1 MYFMQMDFQFILE
14 EKDASITL
22 CAKLSLWV
30 SYFLLQPLCFFLPQ
44 GCNAL
49 LDVTIFSPSLLIIS

>member
-22 CAKLSLWV
+22 YAKLSFG
-30 SYFLLQPLCFFLPQ
+30 FLLSFAATLLLLPQ
-44 GCNAL
+44 
-49 LDVTIFSPSLLIIS
+49 DVMLFFM